1 MMCGILHINRFG
13 GERMEQQLQQEIRW
27 VQRMHKLAIPIW
39 ITYVMALIA
48 ALIVNKD
55 WLILLMFFVAVLT
68 MYMSYRQYRIMR
80 HISNRGDVHR
90 LLKLKM
96 GVDWIGSILL
106 FTFFATLLTVESV
119 GLLLGVVLATWSMT
133 DTARS
138 RFIQRKINACDP
150 TMPTYDEVM
159 ERMS

>member
-1 MMCGILHINRFG
+1 
-13 GERMEQQLQQEIRW
+13 MEQQLQQEIRW
-27 VQRMHKLAIPIW
+27 VQRMQKLAVPIW
-39 ITYVMALIA
+39 VTYVMALIA
-48 ALIVNKD
+48 
-55 WLILLMFFVAVLT
+55 
-68 MYMSYRQYRIMR
+68 
-80 HISNRGDVHR
+80 
-90 LLKLKM
+90 
-96 GVDWIGSILL
+96 
-106 FTFFATLLTVESV
+106 ATLLTVESV

>member
-1 MMCGILHINRFG
+1 
-13 GERMEQQLQQEIRW
+13 MEQQLKQEIRW
-27 VQRMHKLAIPIW
+27 VQRMQKLAVPIW
-39 ITYVMALIA
+39 VTYVIALIA
-48 ALIVNKD
+48 VLIVNKN
-55 WLILLMFFVAVLT
+55 WLIPLMFFVAVLT

-96 GVDWIGSILL
+96 VVDWIGSILL

-119 GLLLGVVLATWSMT
+119 GLLLGGVFAIWSMT
-133 DTARS
+133 DSARS
-138 RFIQRKINACDP
+138 RFIQQKINACDP
-150 TMPTYDEVM
+150 TMPAYDEII

>member
-1 MMCGILHINRFG
+1 
-13 GERMEQQLQQEIRW
+13 MEQQLQQEIRW